1 MGYIISFTMLIC
13 GIINDNNTWVL
24 VAGLFWI
31 GAGIN
36 NGLSNLKGR

>member
-31 GAGIN
+31 GASIG
-36 NGLSNLKGR
+36 NGLSNLKVR